1 MARLGEV
8 KDELA
13 FKRFIPASDAWGQNQ
28 IKYSLLVYCTWWM
41 MNGCFNGKELIG
53 TERKPAVPECEVNT
67 YQEAAAFPEV
77 RKMLKLEGCSTW
89 AGAESR

>member
-1 MARLGEV
+1 
-8 KDELA
+8 
-13 FKRFIPASDAWGQNQ
+13 
-28 IKYSLLVYCTWWM
+28 M

-67 YQEAAAFPEV
+67 DQEAAAFPEV
-77 RKMLKLEGCSTW
+77 RKTLKLKDCSTW